1 MSGGGTVGNHG
12 HRLAGGV
19 RGVHLDFDIK
29 HRGEAA
35 QTLSANAQ
43 VIDLVVDL
51 QTHVFNLRELL
62 ALA

>member
-43 VIDLVVDL
+43 VIDLVVN
-51 QTHVFNLRELL
+51 F
-62 ALA
+62 